1 MNLRALMARDHERT
15 IAAAG
20 GMGETVTLLPRGD
33 APGQPL
39 RVLIGEQAS
48 PGTATGEAM
57 LIQQRM
63 VPVTVRISE
72 ARLAILAQ
80 EGAARDL
87 APGDVLV
94 SAEGR
99 LVVESLWPD
108 GLGWWVVQCR
118 GTDAVGATSGRIL

>member
-1 MNLRALMARDHERT
+1 MNLRALMTRDHERT
-15 IAAAG
+15 IAADG
-20 GMGETVTLLPRGD
+20 GQGETVTLLPRGE

-87 APGDVLV
+87 AQGDVLV
-94 SAEGR
+94 SVEGR

-118 GTDAVGATSGRIL
+118 GTDAVGATGGRVL